1 MRGGK
6 GKTAAA
12 TEAQRTRQTMEEI
25 EAGTDWTG
33 RAQTGK
39 AATPP
44 AIRRRQSGQPVAYL
58 TPTAY
63 VTATMKEA
71 TAEAAEA

>member
-1 MRGGK
+1 
-6 GKTAAA
+6 
-12 TEAQRTRQTMEEI
+12 MEEI

-44 AIRRRQSGQPVAYL
+44 ARRRQPGQPAAYL

-63 VTATMKEA
+63 VTATMGEA